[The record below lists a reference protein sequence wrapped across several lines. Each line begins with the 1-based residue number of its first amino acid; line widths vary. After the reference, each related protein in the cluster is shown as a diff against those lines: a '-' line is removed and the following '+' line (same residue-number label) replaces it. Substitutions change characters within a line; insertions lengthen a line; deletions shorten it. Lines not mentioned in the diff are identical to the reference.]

1 MYNKLI
7 ASTSSYPEE
16 YQDIIIIEPIIFTI
30 AQRWFKIK
38 NVQQADSCQSIH
50 TWNTEI
56 LLLLLL
62 LLKW

>member
-16 YQDIIIIEPIIFTI
+16 YQDIIIIIEPIIFTI

-38 NVQQADSCQSIH
+38 NVQQAHIINQFIH
-50 TWNTEI
+50 GRIKTYYY
-56 LLLLLL
+56 
-62 LLKW
+62 